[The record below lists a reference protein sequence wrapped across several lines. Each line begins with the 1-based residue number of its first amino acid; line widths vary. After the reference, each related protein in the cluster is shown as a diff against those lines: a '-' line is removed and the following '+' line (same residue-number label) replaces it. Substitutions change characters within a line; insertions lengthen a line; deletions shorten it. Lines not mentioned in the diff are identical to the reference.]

1 MEEESAGPAP
11 NTVSAETLKPN
22 AAAVLNGQG
31 DITAWNDAATELLGY
46 GLEDVLGRSA
56 TELLAHDLPADV
68 RRRITDRREWS
79 VRTALRHRSDDE
91 LDLQLRA
98 FPLTGARSSVR
109 WLVQATEP
117 AAGASGDG
125 DRGRGSAAMMKE
137 WAWDQLAIPVAV
149 CDSETRLVAVNQRM
163 VALTGRSEAELL
175 AGGLDDIIPPGAES
189 LDGIG
194 RVADEVLRE
203 GETLRHTAR
212 VVGGSGAEERIWSMA
227 LSPLA
232 ASDDRVRAL
241 SVAFVEVTQQARARR
256 RLAVVNDAS
265 IRLGR
270 TLDVAETAQEL
281 ASVGMEFADY
291 VTVDLLD
298 AVLDGGEV
306 DPALPVGRPLVFRR
320 VAQDSVQ
327 PGCPESVVPGGEAH
341 AHAEDSPPGHALRS
355 GQAYRHSMDAPEVR
369 QWLARFPARAESARE
384 HGLHSVMGVP
394 LVARGT
400 TLGIVQFFRHRTAP
414 GFDGDD
420 LLLAQEISARAS
432 VCVDNARRYTRE
444 RATALTLQRSLLPR
458 LTRRHAA
465 VEVASRYLPAVD
477 GVGGDWFDLIPLS
490 GARVALVVGD
500 VVGHG
505 IPAAATMGRLS
516 TAVRTLADMDLPPE
530 ELLTHL
536 DDLVIT
542 LNRDHGTDAESPLSG
557 DTGSTCL
564 YGIYDPLSGSCTMA
578 RAGHPPPAL
587 VTPDGLVEF
596 VDLPSG
602 PPLGVGGLPFEAV
615 RLQVPDGSLLV
626 FYTNG
631 VIGASDGDM
640 DVGLGLLRDTLHRHT
655 GSLEQTCDSVVAA
668 ILQERPSDDIALLLA
683 QTRTL
688 DASQVATWDLSS
700 DPATVGEARAQ
711 VSRRLSDWGLEDLAF
726 TSELIVSE
734 LVTNAIR
741 YGSEPLQLR
750 LIREE
755 SLTCEVAD
763 SSSAVPRVRR
773 ARMFDEGGR
782 GLLVVGQ
789 LADRWGS
796 RHTED
801 GKIIWAEQFL
811 AER

>member
-1 MEEESAGPAP
+1 M
-11 NTVSAETLKPN
+11 
-22 AAAVLNGQG
+22 
-31 DITAWNDAATELLGY
+31 
-46 GLEDVLGRSA
+46 
-56 TELLAHDLPADV
+56 
-68 RRRITDRREWS
+68 
-79 VRTALRHRSDDE
+79 RTALRHRSDDE

-149 CDSETRLVAVNQRM
+149 CDRETRLVAVNQRM

-212 VVGGSGAEERIWSMA
+212 VAGGAGAEERIWSMA

-241 SVAFVEVTQQARARR
+241 SVAFVEVTQQAQARR

-270 TLDVAETAQEL
+270 TLDVTETAQEL

-327 PGCPESVVPGGEAH
+327 PGCP
-341 AHAEDSPPGHALRS
+341 
-355 GQAYRHSMDAPEVR
+355 
-369 QWLARFPARAESARE
+369 
-384 HGLHSVMGVP
+384 
-394 LVARGT
+394 
-400 TLGIVQFFRHRTAP
+400 
-414 GFDGDD
+414 
-420 LLLAQEISARAS
+420 
-432 VCVDNARRYTRE
+432 
-444 RATALTLQRSLLPR
+444 
-458 LTRRHAA
+458 
-465 VEVASRYLPAVD
+465 
-477 GVGGDWFDLIPLS
+477 
-490 GARVALVVGD
+490 
-500 VVGHG
+500 
-505 IPAAATMGRLS
+505 
-516 TAVRTLADMDLPPE
+516 
-530 ELLTHL
+530 
-536 DDLVIT
+536 
-542 LNRDHGTDAESPLSG
+542 
-557 DTGSTCL
+557 
-564 YGIYDPLSGSCTMA
+564 
-578 RAGHPPPAL
+578 
-587 VTPDGLVEF
+587 
-596 VDLPSG
+596 
-602 PPLGVGGLPFEAV
+602 PFEAV

-700 DPATVGEARAQ
+700 DPATVGEARSQ